1 MTASVRIIPVSSYK
15 TVCIVEVIHGFQMV
29 YMYNITFGTTGNAD
43 RNAAM
48 GAAVGV
54 LMAITVLFVF
64 FAVNRLIKD
73 EDVEF

>member
-1 MTASVRIIPVSSYK
+1 MWSAPLPSELTTITP
-15 TVCIVEVIHGFQMV
+15 FV

>member
-1 MTASVRIIPVSSYK
+1 
-15 TVCIVEVIHGFQMV
+15 
-29 YMYNITFGTTGNAD
+29 MYNITFGTTGNAD